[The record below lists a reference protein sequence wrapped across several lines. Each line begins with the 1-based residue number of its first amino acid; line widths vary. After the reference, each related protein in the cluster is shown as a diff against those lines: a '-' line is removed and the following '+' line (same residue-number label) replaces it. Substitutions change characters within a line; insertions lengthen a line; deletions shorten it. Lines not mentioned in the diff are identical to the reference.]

1 MDKSQNKSGERG
13 FRLLGMVTQISL
25 TMPPALLAKM
35 DELVE
40 KVGQSRAAVINRA
53 VYRAVEA
60 G

>member
-1 MDKSQNKSGERG
+1 
-13 FRLLGMVTQISL
+13 
-25 TMPPALLAKM
+25 M